1 MLADRDFFFGL
12 YRVKAWD
19 YWWGYTSAQIELMV
33 TDAPLV
39 VYDTDKKDD
48 KGFKKATRKSVSE
61 ARKQWEEKY
70 GENGGKSVKLSDI
83 LAGK

>member
-1 MLADRDFFFGL
+1 
-12 YRVKAWD
+12 
-19 YWWGYTSAQIELMV
+19 MV

-39 VYDTDKKDD
+39 VYDTDKKDKNGYHKPTNKEVMD
-48 KGFKKATRKSVSE
+48 AQ
-61 ARKQWEEKY
+61 KQWEEKY